1 MVADKTLLHRF
12 VIEIVVWAV
21 AVAVYAYVYVTSRIA
36 LPGAEGYERLWDW
49 QLFFFAIGRLPGWI
63 AHWREMNLDPQT
75 KIGRPQQLYV
85 GSPERELGR

>member
-49 QLFFFAIGRLPGWI
+49 QLFFFAIGRLPLLVIVLGVILWLERRI
-63 AHWREMNLDPQT
+63 SGRRRNDPMT
-75 KIGRPQQLYV
+75 GR
-85 GSPERELGR
+85 

>member
-49 QLFFFAIGRLPGWI
+49 QLFFFAIGRLPFLVILLGVILWLERRI
-63 AHWREMNLDPQT
+63 SGRRRNDPMT
-75 KIGRPQQLYV
+75 GR
-85 GSPERELGR
+85 

>member
-49 QLFFFAIGRLPGWI
+49 QSFFFAIGRLPLLVILLGVILWLERRI
-63 AHWREMNLDPQT
+63 SGRRRNDPMT
-75 KIGRPQQLYV
+75 GR
-85 GSPERELGR
+85 

>member
-1 MVADKTLLHRF
+1 MVADRTLLHRF

-49 QLFFFAIGRLPGWI
+49 QLFFFAIGRLPFLVILLGVILWLERRI
-63 AHWREMNLDPQT
+63 SGRRRNDPMT
-75 KIGRPQQLYV
+75 GR
-85 GSPERELGR
+85 

>member
-1 MVADKTLLHRF
+1 MVADRTLLHRF

-49 QLFFFAIGRLPGWI
+49 QLFFFAIGRLPFLVILLGVILWVERRI
-63 AHWREMNLDPQT
+63 SGRRRNDPMT
-75 KIGRPQQLYV
+75 GR
-85 GSPERELGR
+85 